1 LKIEQI
7 IWKEGTGWLSAQRK
21 LAGSA
26 QLVLLFGAPELIARN
41 TTFAEIKE
49 IYPGAYVFG
58 CSTSGNICGS
68 QILDDTL
75 VATAAQFEYTRI
87 AGAHIVR
94 AESSFSAGRD
104 LARAL
109 PHEDLTHVLV
119 LSDGLNVNGNQFM
132 GALLAELPAQ
142 VAVTGGL
149 AGDGNGF
156 EKTYVISNEVTDS
169 HVVAALGL
177 YGQRLKVAYS
187 TQGGWDA
194 FGPERLVTRS
204 RGNVLYEMDGR
215 SALELYKL
223 YLGDLAKDLPAA
235 GMSFPLNL
243 RSREGDIPVIRTVLG
258 INEDGGL
265 VFGGDI
271 PEGTYVR
278 LMKANYDRLIQ
289 GAHSAAENCRI
300 SADKA
305 ELALLISCTARRYV
319 LKQRTEEEVE
329 AVQQVF
335 DHDTVLT
342 GFYSF
347 GEICPHGMGG
357 PAEFHNQSMT
367 ITTLTEE

>member
-1 LKIEQI
+1 MKIEQI
-7 IWKEGTGWLSAQRK
+7 VWRKETGWLPVIRMLGESAR
-21 LAGSA
+21 
-26 QLVLLFGAPELIARN
+26 LVFLFGAPELIARQ
-41 TTFAEIKE
+41 TTFGEIKE
-49 IYPGAYVFG
+49 IYPEAYFFG
-58 CSTSGNICGS
+58 CSTSGNILGS
-68 QILDDTL
+68 QVLDDTI
-75 VATAAQFEYTRI
+75 VATAISFEHTWV

-94 AESSFSAGRD
+94 AESSFTAGRG

-119 LSDGLNVNGNQFM
+119 LSDGLNVNGNQFLR
-132 GALLAELPAQ
+132 GLLTELPAH

-156 EKTYVISNEVTDS
+156 EKTFVVSNEATDS
-169 HVVAALGL
+169 HIVAALGL
-177 YGQRLKVAYS
+177 YGRRLKVAYS

-204 RGNVLYEMDGR
+204 RGNVLYEMDGC

-223 YLGDLAKDLPAA
+223 YLGDMAEDLPAS

-243 RSREGDIPVIRTVLG
+243 RSRQGEIPVIRTVLG
-258 INEDGGL
+258 LNEEGGL
-265 VFGGDI
+265 IFGGDI
-271 PEGTYVR
+271 PEGTYAR
-278 LMKANYDRLIQ
+278 LMKANYDRLVQ
-289 GAHSAAENCRI
+289 GAHDAAESCQN
-300 SADKA
+300 STGKA

-335 DHDTVLT
+335 GHDTVLT

-347 GEICPHGMGG
+347 GEICPHGMVG

-367 ITTLTEE
+367 ITAFTEE